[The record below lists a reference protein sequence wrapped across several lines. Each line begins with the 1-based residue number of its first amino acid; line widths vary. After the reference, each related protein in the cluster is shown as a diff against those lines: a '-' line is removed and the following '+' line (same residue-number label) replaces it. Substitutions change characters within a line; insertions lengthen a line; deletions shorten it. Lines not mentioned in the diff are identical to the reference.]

1 MPMAEIKLTI
11 HHEAGLH
18 ARPLAQFVKLAK
30 QFPCD
35 VRVTNLTS
43 GKGPSNGKSPLE
55 LLLLG
60 VQKDNDISVQAEGE
74 QAEQA
79 LNALRD
85 LVEGNFS
92 QDAGLK

>member
-1 MPMAEIKLTI
+1 MPEIKLTI

-18 ARPLAQFVKLAK
+18 ARPLAQFVKVAK
-30 QFPCD
+30 KFPCD

-43 GKGPSNGKSPLE
+43 GNGPSNGKSPLE

-60 VQKDNDISVQAEGE
+60 VQKDHAISVQAEGD
-74 QAEQA
+74 QADQA
-79 LNALRD
+79 LGALKD

-92 QDAGLK
+92 LDGV